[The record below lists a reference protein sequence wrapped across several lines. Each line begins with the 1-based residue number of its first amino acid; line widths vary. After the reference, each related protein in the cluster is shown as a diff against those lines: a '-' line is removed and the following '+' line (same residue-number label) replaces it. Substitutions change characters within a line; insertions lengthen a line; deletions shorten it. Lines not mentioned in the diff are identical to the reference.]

1 MKDQEILLGI
11 QMGSKGKGEI
21 GRGSR
26 KTNGKW
32 DLRMV
37 YKKFSG
43 KRMADKKELG
53 KLILEADGK

>member
-1 MKDQEILLGI
+1 MKDQVILWNMEMGLKGI
-11 QMGSKGKGEI
+11 GEI
-21 GRGSR
+21 RQGSR